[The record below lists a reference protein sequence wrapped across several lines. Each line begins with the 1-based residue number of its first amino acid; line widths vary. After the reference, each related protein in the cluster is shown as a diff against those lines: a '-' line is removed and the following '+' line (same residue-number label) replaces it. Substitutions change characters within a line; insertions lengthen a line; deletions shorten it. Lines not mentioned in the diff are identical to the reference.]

1 MKFLNQFHKE
11 AMERTMRKIKESEKS
26 PMSAK
31 EFAAYMRRN
40 YNMALE
46 IEKEAEIKRKENRN
60 EVD

>member
-46 IEKEAEIKRKENRN
+46 IEKEAELKRKENRN

>member
-11 AMERTMRKIKESEKS
+11 AMERTMRKIKESEKP

-46 IEKEAEIKRKENRN
+46 IEKEAELKRKENRN

>member
-31 EFAAYMRRN
+31 EFAAYMWRN
-40 YNMALE
+40 YNKALE
-46 IEKEAEIKRKENRN
+46 MEKEA
-60 EVD
+60 DH

>member
-11 AMERTMRKIKESEKS
+11 AMERTIRKIKESERS

-31 EFAAYMRRN
+31 EFVAYMWRN
-40 YNMALE
+40 YHKALE
-46 IEKEAEIKRKENRN
+46 MEKEAELKRKVNRN